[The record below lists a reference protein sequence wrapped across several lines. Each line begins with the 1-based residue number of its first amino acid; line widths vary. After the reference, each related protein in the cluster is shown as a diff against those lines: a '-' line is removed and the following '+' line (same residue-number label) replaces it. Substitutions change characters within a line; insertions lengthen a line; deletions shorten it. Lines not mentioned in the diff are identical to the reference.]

1 MAEENTS
8 FQLVTFQLGD
18 ELYGVDIMDV
28 KEIVKVQSVRP
39 IPNAPYYVE
48 GIINLRG
55 EIIPIINLHKRFHLQ
70 KLVVEDSDD
79 IYEDDEGG
87 FIILDIEGNKIGIII
102 DRINRVVPVEKGDI
116 KPPPQMLS
124 GIGTEYIDGVI
135 QQEVS
140 YLIILNTRKMF
151 SARELQKILE
161 PDA

>member
-8 FQLVTFQLGD
+8 YQLVTFQLGD

-79 IYEDDEGG
+79 LYEDDEGG

-102 DRINRVVPVEKGDI
+102 DRINRVVPVEKSEI